1 MRTLPLITLTL
12 APLFGCSEYEYNERV
27 VTDVFHQPVDES
39 KSDVLFVI
47 DNSASM
53 GEEQERLA
61 SNFAAFTDILLSS
74 TTDFRLGVIT
84 TDPGEGGQMRGAWL
98 DADTASLEE
107 AFSAAVSV
115 GTSGDRD
122 ERGMEVASLAVDAS
136 VNPGFLRSDAA
147 LNVVFFSDED
157 DHSPNAVAD
166 YLDLLYSRAG
176 RGGFAAHAIVGDL
189 PDGCVAGSIAA
200 DPSSRYI
207 EAALLTGG
215 FRDSICAPDYT
226 DILARIGLGVS
237 GLLDTFELSRLPD
250 NTTLRVW
257 VDNVEMPQREVDGW
271 TYSHGDNAVVF
282 HGRAVPRSGME
293 VLVEYELIL
302 GPAAED

>member
-1 MRTLPLITLTL
+1 MRTLLPLSLVI
-12 APLFGCSEYEYNERV
+12 APLLGCSEYEYAERV
-27 VTDVFHQPVDES
+27 VTDVFQQPIDES

-61 SNFAAFTDILLSS
+61 SNFAAFTDILVSS

-84 TDPGEGGQMRGAWL
+84 TDPAEGGVMRGSWL
-98 DADTASLEE
+98 DAETLELE
-107 AFSAAVSV
+107 AAFSAAVSV
-115 GTSGDRD
+115 GTGGDRD
-122 ERGMEVASLAVDAS
+122 EQGMAVATLAVDSA
-136 VNPGFLRSDAA
+136 VNPGFLRDDAA

-157 DHSPNAVAD
+157 DHSPLAVAD
-166 YLDLLYSRAG
+166 YLDALYSRAG

-200 DPSSRYI
+200 DPSTRYI

-237 GLLDTFELSRLPD
+237 GLLDSFELSRLPD
-250 NTTLRVW
+250 STTLRVW
-257 VDNVEMPQREVDGW
+257 VDNVEIPEREVDGW

-293 VLVEYELIL
+293 VLVEYEVIL
-302 GPAAED
+302 GTTPEA